1 MFSLKGWG
9 NTLLKWLTIL
19 HVVSLPFIL
28 VSVWVVAYY
37 TIDLW
42 INYWGSVIEVMES
55 TNMTVS
61 DQMVLISSTGAG
73 LTVALAFISI
83 VSLIM
88 IIVVTYILYKWY
100 EGENKR

>member
-1 MFSLKGWG
+1 
-9 NTLLKWLTIL
+9 
-19 HVVSLPFIL
+19 
-28 VSVWVVAYY
+28 
-37 TIDLW
+37 
-42 INYWGSVIEVMES
+42 MES

-61 DQMVLISSTGAG
+61 DQMILISSTGAG

-88 IIVVTYILYKWY
+88 IIVVTYMLYKWY